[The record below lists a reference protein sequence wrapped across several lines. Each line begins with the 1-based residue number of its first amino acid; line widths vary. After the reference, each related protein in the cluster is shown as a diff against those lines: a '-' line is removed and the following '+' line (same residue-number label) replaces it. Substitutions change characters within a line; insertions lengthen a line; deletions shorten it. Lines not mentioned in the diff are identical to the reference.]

1 MLVTPFFDGVNF
13 ASAAFFETG
22 FSSDFFEL
30 ALAASAFGSTGLLDI
45 GLLVAGLLGAGL
57 IVTGLLGTGLLG
69 TGFSDAAFSDAGL
82 AEEGCTGVDFADAD
96 FFSNKFLVGS
106 TDVFLANF
114 FSNAGFAVGSAL
126 PSATGFDFDSTMGFE
141 FPAFDDGS
149 GLVLTGFAID
159 VFALSGLAEAGFV
172 G

>member
-30 ALAASAFGSTGLLDI
+30 ALAASGFGSTGLLDI
-45 GLLVAGLLGAGL
+45 GLLVAGLLVA
-57 IVTGLLGTGLLG
+57 GLLGTGLLG
-69 TGFSDAAFSDAGL
+69 TGFSDAAFGDAGL

-96 FFSNKFLVGS
+96 FFSDKFFVGS